1 MAKKPVHLDP
11 SDVARQAAT
20 QLDGAAPS
28 VRQLR
33 DADLVALVGIVE
45 HLGRVVDAL
54 RVRVAGEVA
63 FRSRRAD
70 DEALADRY
78 GCRTGT
84 ELLERLTGASSR
96 ELRGRARLDE
106 STRTRTALT
115 GEDLAPRLEHV
126 AAGLASGLLGMEA
139 AAGIMKAV
147 DTARRGGGD
156 PERVDL
162 MERHLV
168 AIATGTIDPDA
179 QPGDAEGEAETD
191 PLATLAPVPPLSVVN
206 LHAQAWIDVLTADGA
221 EPDHD
226 GAMRQRSLTLTPLPS
241 GAFRINGVL
250 VPEAGA
256 LLQALLSAHTN
267 PARNVRFTSDG
278 DADGESDAG
287 SLGASD
293 SEAANGGAQWPEVEL
308 PPPDAMPDPRSA
320 TQKRHDA
327 LMAMLE
333 SASRAA
339 ETPSLGG
346 AAPTVMV
353 HVSADDLV
361 PQANGSGSAFARPV
375 GHLDG
380 VDAPVPLGVAERIGC
395 TGDIL
400 RAVFSAEGRLLS
412 LSSVQ
417 RIFTATQRKAI
428 VARDGGCVIPGCTI
442 PAAWCEIHHV
452 QDYARGGPTTTDNGV
467 LLCWWHHHH
476 LEQSGWAIRMR
487 GGVPYLAPPAWID
500 RECRPRPAQ
509 GSATRLRSRLRRA
522 LVPRRT

>member
-1 MAKKPVHLDP
+1 MHLDP
-11 SDVARQAAT
+11 SDAARQAAA

-28 VRQLR
+28 VRELR
-33 DADLVALVGIVE
+33 DADLVALVGVVE
-45 HLGRVVDAL
+45 HLGRAVDAL

-63 FRSRRAD
+63 FRSCRAD
-70 DEALADRY
+70 DAALADRY

-156 PERVDL
+156 PERVEL

-179 QPGDAEGEAETD
+179 QPGDGADDEEGRSEAD

-278 DADGESDAG
+278 DVRGESDGGGAG
-287 SLGASD
+287 EGGEGGA
-293 SEAANGGAQWPEVEL
+293 AQWPEVEL
-308 PPPDAMPDPRSA
+308 PPPDAMPDTRSA

-333 SASRAA
+333 AASRAA

-353 HVSADDLV
+353 HVSADDLAR
-361 PQANGSGSAFARPV
+361 QANASGAAFTRPV
-375 GHLDG
+375 AHLDG

-400 RAVFSAEGRLLS
+400 RAVFTAEGRLLS

-452 QDYARGGPTTTDNGV
+452 QDYAQGGPTTTDNGV

-500 RECRPRPAQ
+500 RACRPRPAQ
-509 GSATRLRSRLRRA
+509 GSATRLRSRLRRT
-522 LVPRRT
+522 LVSRRT